1 MAKLRELL
9 GTDYKDGMT
18 VEEAE
23 KILSSKNIVDL
34 STGEYVSKAKWYDDT
49 KQLET
54 YKKQVESKQSEIE
67 AAVNA
72 AVEKAKA
79 EAQSEYEK
87 QLNIERTKD
96 KRSRAKQNHYKDL
109 NDEQKSIYDAFLK
122 EEDLKLSEEKDEFTN
137 FEELTKPIKEK
148 FKTMFPVDNGSHGA
162 AGLPPKSENKGTG
175 SGATNIFDF
184 GFSNAPKK

>member
-23 KILSSKNIVDL
+23 KILSSKNLVDL
-34 STGEYVSKAKWYDDT
+34 STGDYVSKSKYIDDT
-49 KQLET
+49 KLLNT
-54 YKKQVESKQSEIE
+54 YKTQAENKQAEID
-67 AAVNA
+67 A
-72 AVEKAKA
+72 AVERAKT
-79 EAQSEYEK
+79 EAQAAAKTEYEK

-122 EEDLKLSEEKDEFTN
+122 DEDLKLSEEKDEFTN
-137 FEELTKPIKEK
+137 FEELAKPIKEK

-162 AGLPPKSENKGTG
+162 AGLPPKSENKGSG
-175 SGATNIFDF
+175 SGATNIFGFD
-184 GFSNAPKK
+184 FSNAPKK